1 MDARI
6 GVKGIINIVVK
17 DANGKVKEKRTIRN
31 KIVNAGLAAIAGLL
45 LSDVSVD
52 DFDYIAVGTGTDA
65 AAAGDTTLDTEI
77 TDSGLERAAGTG
89 TRETTT
95 VTNDTAQLTKTF
107 TVTGTKAVT
116 EAGVF
121 NAAAAG
127 TLLARQVFSAINVV
141 SGDSLQINWQ
151 IVFSEA

>member
-65 AAAGDTTLDTEI
+65 AAAGDTTLGTEI

-116 EAGVF
+116 EAGIL

>member
-65 AAAGDTTLDTEI
+65 AAAGDTTLGTEI

-95 VTNDTAQLTKTF
+95 VANDTAQLTKTF

-116 EAGVF
+116 EAGIL

-141 SGDSLQINWQ
+141 SGDSLAINWQ

>member
-6 GVKGIINIVVK
+6 RVKGIINIVVK

-31 KIVNAGLAAIAGLL
+31 KIVNAGLAAMAGLL
-45 LSDVSVD
+45 LTDVSVD
-52 DFDYIAVGTGTDA
+52 DFDYIAVGTGIDA
-65 AAAGDTTLDTEI
+65 AAAGDTALGTEI

-95 VTNDTAQLTKTF
+95 VANDTAQLTKTF

-116 EAGVF
+116 EAGIL
-121 NAAAAG
+121 NAPAAG

>member
-65 AAAGDTTLDTEI
+65 AAAGDTTLGTEI

-95 VTNDTAQLTKTF
+95 VANDTAQLTKTF

-116 EAGVF
+116 EAGIL

-141 SGDSLQINWQ
+141 SGDSLAISWR